1 MECTDIQY
9 EGTKG
14 VRACTHYLLPYLL
27 LCWWYDVG
35 WRERDGT
42 PPHYLLQYYYTI
54 STTSLLLHHLYYVWC
69 GAQYDTEVVWY
80 DMVWCITWCMIW
92 YAMLSIYC
100 ITTHYST
107 SMECTLHVLYYTTYL
122 LPSLLP
128 YHPAYLYTRARVKQN
143 GWMDGWMDGWMVWH
157 DVVWYDTLCYPST
170 ASLHTTVPP
179 WSVLCMCYT
188 ILHTY
193 YHPYPT
199 TSYYSTY
206 HSALLMIRY
215 RWMDGVSEWV
225 DGWVGWRNEGSES
238 MHTLPTYLLQYYYHL
253 LHYYLLHAMLL
264 CSNVRMDVLME
275 WIGYIAP
282 HMDGCTEEQM
292 RWCGY
297 WVSHAT
303 SLLVYRVPPW
313 SVLHYYYYYL
323 LLSLYVLLC
332 SLQ

>member
-1 MECTDIQY
+1 
-9 EGTKG
+9 
-14 VRACTHYLLPYLL
+14 
-27 LCWWYDVG
+27 
-35 WRERDGT
+35 
-42 PPHYLLQYYYTI
+42 
-54 STTSLLLHHLYYVWC
+54 
-69 GAQYDTEVVWY
+69 
-80 DMVWCITWCMIW
+80 
-92 YAMLSIYC
+92 
-100 ITTHYST
+100 
-107 SMECTLHVLYYTTYL
+107 
-122 LPSLLP
+122 
-128 YHPAYLYTRARVKQN
+128 
-143 GWMDGWMDGWMVWH
+143 MDGWMDEWMVSH

-170 ASLHTTVPP
+170 ASLLLHYYIPTTYLPLLLHYYTTTSLLRNGMMV
-179 WSVLCMCYT
+179 WCVVQMVWWYDGMVWYDMMWYDMICYAIHLLHHYTLQYLHGVYSACAILYYIPTT
-188 ILHTY
+188 IPTT
-193 YHPYPT
+193 T

-215 RWMDGVSEWV
+215 RWMDGVSEWM
-225 DGWVGWRNEGSES
+225 DGWMGWRNEGSES

-264 CSNVRMDVLME
+264 CSNVWMDVLME